1 LVRKN
6 KTKYVQVISVILLAL
21 LTLTLM
27 NLVIAYRTPEY
38 RAYTVRN
45 YKVEHVVEI
54 SYNASVKP
62 SLLYGNRSN
71 VGTGEP
77 LYTRLVK
84 DLSICFVYSI
94 KSSPP
99 ALNSKYEVKPGAVL
113 RSEGWGKVIDLERVL
128 YENNNQTN
136 SFTACVSINFTRV
149 LRDITIIE
157 KEIGVRR
164 DKHNIT
170 ITMDTSIE
178 TALPNRTLRS
188 RISPTITLQI
198 NDDGRTYVIAKN
210 LRDVKENST
219 TLKSPTTANIMGLEV
234 PTSSARA
241 TLLPLSVIL
250 GITTAISIGLL
261 LKQGKEERKD
271 LEEILKERLKGKLI
285 KGTVDN
291 SGVAEVTLHNIE
303 DFITIA
309 NEHRNDVIYDQT
321 KGKYYIIDLN
331 TIYSLNNDN
340 SQLRNPKGR

>member
-1 LVRKN
+1 MVK
-6 KTKYVQVISVILLAL
+6 KDIVKYVQVLSVILLAL
-21 LTLTLM
+21 LTLTLVEM
-27 NLVIAYRTPEY
+27 IIAYRTPEY
-38 RAYTVRN
+38 QVHTVSN
-45 YKVEHVVEI
+45 YRVEYVTEV

-71 VGTGEP
+71 VSTGEP

-84 DLSICFVYSI
+84 ELNICFVYNI

-99 ALNSKYEVKPGAVL
+99 ALSSKYEVTPRAIL
-113 RSEGWGKVIDLERVL
+113 RSEGWDKVIDVEKIQH
-128 YENNNQTN
+128 ESNNRANG
-136 SFTACVSINFTRV
+136 FTACISINFTKV
-149 LRDITIIE
+149 LRDITTIE

-170 ITMDTSIE
+170 IIMDTSVE
-178 TALPNRTLRS
+178 TLLHNKTLRS
-188 RISPTITLQI
+188 KMSPTVTLQI
-198 NDDGRTYVIAKN
+198 NDDGRTYVITKN
-210 LRDVKENST
+210 LKEVEENST
-219 TLKSPTTANIMGLEV
+219 TLKSPTTVNIMGLTV

-250 GITTAISIGLL
+250 GVTTAISIGLL
-261 LKQGKEERKD
+261 LKHGKEEKKNV
-271 LEEILKERLKGKLI
+271 EEILKERLKGKLI
-285 KGTVDN
+285 RGTVDN

-321 KGKYYIIDLN
+321 KGKYYVIDLN

-340 SQLRNPKGR
+340 SQLRKSEEK

>member
-1 LVRKN
+1 MVK
-6 KTKYVQVISVILLAL
+6 KDMVKYVQVLSVVLLAL
-21 LTLTLM
+21 LALTLV

-38 RAYTVRN
+38 RVYTVSN
-45 YKVEHVVEI
+45 YRVEHIAEV

-71 VGTGEP
+71 VNTGEP

-84 DLSICFVYSI
+84 ELNICFVYNI

-99 ALNSKYEVKPGAVL
+99 ALSSKYEATPRAVL
-113 RSEGWGKVIDLERVL
+113 RSEGWDKVIDPKKVQHESINR
-128 YENNNQTN
+128 TN
-136 SFTACVSINFTRV
+136 GFTACISINFTKV
-149 LRDITIIE
+149 LKDIAIIE

-178 TALPNRTLRS
+178 TLLPNRTLRS
-188 RISPTITLQI
+188 RMNPTVTLQI
-198 NDDGRTYVIAKN
+198 TDDGRTYVITKN
-210 LRDVKENST
+210 LKEVEESST
-219 TLKSPTTANIMGLEV
+219 SLKSPTSVNIMGLTV

-250 GITTAISIGLL
+250 GLTTAISIGLL
-261 LKQGKEERKD
+261 LKHGKEEKKNI
-271 LEEILKERLKGKLI
+271 EELLKERLKGKLI
-285 KGTVDN
+285 RGTVDN

-321 KGKYYIIDLN
+321 KGKYYVIDLN

-340 SQLRNPKGR
+340 SQLRKSEEK